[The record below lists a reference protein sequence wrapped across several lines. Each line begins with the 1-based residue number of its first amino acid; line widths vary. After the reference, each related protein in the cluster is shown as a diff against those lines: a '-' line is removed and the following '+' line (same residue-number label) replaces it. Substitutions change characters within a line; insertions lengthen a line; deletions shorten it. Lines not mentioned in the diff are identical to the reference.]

1 MESLKE
7 NMFLQKFLIFIQLI
21 KKREGIKKDA
31 ANKYLKPR
39 GILFSW
45 IYFNIYIYLK
55 RYRSPTCMLIYINSS
70 TVVAL
75 IHTIYCMCGC
85 SWGCKHQL
93 QQVIQL
99 IHVQDQCL
107 LLLITVC

>member
-1 MESLKE
+1 M
-7 NMFLQKFLIFIQLI
+7 QLI
-21 KKREGIKKDA
+21 NIQSLEGFFFLGYIKISVA
-31 ANKYLKPR
+31 YMYVNLYQQQYSSRSYPYTKYCK
-39 GILFSW
+39 
-45 IYFNIYIYLK
+45 
-55 RYRSPTCMLIYINSS
+55 
-70 TVVAL
+70 
-75 IHTIYCMCGC
+75 CGC